1 MNELSFSRFE
11 TVSFLDLN
19 PQLLFSGRTDTK
31 FLFHYTGLEDLLA
44 SIGDDYAVME
54 NKGVVLQDYTT
65 HYFDTPDLA
74 FYLSHHNQHGN
85 RKKMRIRNYSDGS
98 SFFVIKEKTNKGI
111 TLKQRT
117 LSSVPLVSGL
127 EHQIEVRYQRI
138 TFYSKSF
145 NEKLTLDLELSFKK
159 GDLELRCD
167 EFIVAE
173 SKRVNGQYSPFVK
186 LMRDKRISKSSF
198 SKYCYGM
205 AILTP
210 GLKINNF
217 KYMIQ
222 KTHKLKNDYAV
233 STTNW

>member
-98 SFFVIKEKTNKGI
+98 SFFEIKEKTNKGI

-173 SKRVNGQYSPFVK
+173 SKRVNGQ
-186 LMRDKRISKSSF
+186 
-198 SKYCYGM
+198 
-205 AILTP
+205 
-210 GLKINNF
+210 
-217 KYMIQ
+217 
-222 KTHKLKNDYAV
+222 
-233 STTNW
+233 

>member
-1 MNELSFSRFE
+1 M
-11 TVSFLDLN
+11 
-19 PQLLFSGRTDTK
+19 
-31 FLFHYTGLEDLLA
+31 
-44 SIGDDYAVME
+44 
-54 NKGVVLQDYTT
+54 
-65 HYFDTPDLA
+65 
-74 FYLSHHNQHGN
+74 
-85 RKKMRIRNYSDGS
+85 
-98 SFFVIKEKTNKGI
+98 
-111 TLKQRT
+111 
-117 LSSVPLVSGL
+117 

>member
-31 FLFHYTGLEDLLA
+31 FLFHYTDLEELLA

-54 NKGVVLQDYTT
+54 NKGVILQDYTT

-85 RKKMRIRNYSDGS
+85 RKKMRIRNYGDDKSY
-98 SFFVIKEKTNKGI
+98 FEIKEKTNKGI

-127 EHQIEVRYQRI
+127 EHQIEVRYKRI

-145 NEKLTLDLELSFKK
+145 NEKLTLDIDLGFKK
-159 GDLELRCD
+159 GDRELRCD

-173 SKRVNGQYSPFVK
+173 SKRANGEYSPFVK

-205 AILTP
+205 AILSP
-210 GLKINNF
+210 DLKKNNF
-217 KYMIQ
+217 KYLIR
-222 KTHKLKNDYAV
+222 KTNKLINAYAD
-233 STTNW
+233 STANC